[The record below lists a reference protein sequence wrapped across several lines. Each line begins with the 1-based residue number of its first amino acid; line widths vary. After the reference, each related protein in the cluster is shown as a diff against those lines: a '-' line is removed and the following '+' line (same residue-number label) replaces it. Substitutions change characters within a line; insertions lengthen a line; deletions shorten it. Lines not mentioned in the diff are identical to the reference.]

1 MQFKHQMDFQLKTAF
16 PELEYIFPII
26 NRLTIQGNP
35 VKVSVRQ
42 IRNSDSYYLRICLS
56 RCKKYSFVKIKRDL
70 AEVDEE
76 SIATLAELTDLDI
89 LFFEAID
96 GGKIV
101 RVSIYQSYNALPN
114 IVMPSIPENEA
125 PELDVLSEKLDL
137 NFSFKLRKNFD
148 ELEDLTKVINILL
161 LKNIYAG
168 MRVKTEEVPGEAGQN
183 SVKQHVATHLE
194 MLFMYNVEDHRAS
207 LSISFAI
214 VSSSF
219 VHSEHFAS
227 KFNYFFANRENIHA
241 KFYCYP
247 SVNNGPCMEF
257 RGF

>member
-1 MQFKHQMDFQLKTAF
+1 MKQIKFELKAAF
-16 PELEYIFPII
+16 PELEYIFPIM
-26 NRLTIQGNP
+26 NRLIIQGNP
-35 VKVSVRQ
+35 VAVSVRK
-42 IRNSDSYYLRICLS
+42 IRNSHSYYLRICVS

-70 AEVDEE
+70 AEVDAKTIE
-76 SIATLAELTDLDI
+76 TLSKHTASDI
-89 LFFEAID
+89 LYFEAID

-101 RVSIYQSYNALPN
+101 RVSIYPSYNALPD
-114 IVMPSIPENEA
+114 IGMPTIPEFDI
-125 PELDVLSEKLDL
+125 PELDNLSENLDL
-137 NFSFKLRKNFD
+137 NFSFKLRKKFD

-168 MRVKTEEVPGEAGQN
+168 MRVKTEEVTSESSQN

-207 LSISFAI
+207 LSISFGV

-227 KFNYFFANRENIHA
+227 KFNYFFANREDIHA
-241 KFYCYP
+241 KFYYYP
-247 SVNNGPCMEF
+247 SGNNQPCMEF
-257 RGF
+257 RAC

>member
-26 NRLTIQGNP
+26 NRLIIQGNL
-35 VKVSVRQ
+35 VDVSVHR

-70 AEVDEE
+70 AEVDAET
-76 SIATLAELTDLDI
+76 IATLTELTASDI
-89 LFFEAID
+89 LYFEAID

-101 RVSIYQSYNALPN
+101 RVSIYPSYNALPN
-114 IVMPSIPENEA
+114 IVMPSIPEIDV
-125 PELDVLSEKLDL
+125 PELDDSEHLDL

>member
-1 MQFKHQMDFQLKTAF
+1 MKQMTFKLKAAF

-35 VKVSVRQ
+35 VEVSVRR
-42 IRNSDSYYLRICLS
+42 IRNSYSYYLRICLS

-70 AEVDEE
+70 AEVDAET
-76 SIATLAELTDLDI
+76 IATLAELTASDI
-89 LFFEAID
+89 LYFEAID

-114 IVMPSIPENEA
+114 IVMPTIPEIDV
-125 PELDVLSEKLDL
+125 PELDDLSENLDL
-137 NFSFKLRKNFD
+137 NFSFNLRKKFD
-148 ELEDLTKVINILL
+148 ELEALTKVINILL

-168 MRVKTEEVPGEAGQN
+168 MRVKTEEVPSEAGQN

-207 LSISFAI
+207 LSISFGV

-227 KFNYFFANRENIHA
+227 KFNYFFANSEDIHA
-241 KFYCYP
+241 KFYYYP
-247 SVNNGPCMEF
+247 SVNNRPCMEF

>member
-1 MQFKHQMDFQLKTAF
+1 MQFKRQMDFQLKTAF

-35 VKVSVRQ
+35 VEVSVRQ

-70 AEVDEE
+70 AEVDTE
-76 SIATLAELTDLDI
+76 TLSTLSKITVSDI
-89 LFFEAID
+89 LYFEAID
-96 GGKIV
+96 AGKII
-101 RVSIYQSYNALPN
+101 RVSIYPSYNALPN
-114 IVMPSIPENEA
+114 IGMPTIPEFDI
-125 PELDVLSEKLDL
+125 PELDNLSENLDL
-137 NFSFKLRKNFD
+137 NFSFKLRKKFD

-168 MRVKTEEVPGEAGQN
+168 MRVKTEEVPSEAGQN

-207 LSISFAI
+207 LSISFGV

-227 KFNYFFANRENIHA
+227 KFNYFFANREDIHS
-241 KFYCYP
+241 KFYYYP
-247 SVNNGPCMEF
+247 SVNNRPCMEF
-257 RGF
+257 RAY

>member
-1 MQFKHQMDFQLKTAF
+1 MKQINFELKTAF

-26 NRLTIQGNP
+26 NRLIIQGNL
-35 VKVSVRQ
+35 VDVSVHR

-70 AEVDEE
+70 AEVDAET
-76 SIATLAELTDLDI
+76 IATLTELTASDI
-89 LFFEAID
+89 LYFEAID

-101 RVSIYQSYNALPN
+101 RVSIYPSYNALPN
-114 IVMPSIPENEA
+114 IVMPSIPEIDV
-125 PELDVLSEKLDL
+125 PELDDSEHLDL
-137 NFSFKLRKNFD
+137 NFSFKLRKNFN
-148 ELEDLTKVINILL
+148 ELDDLTKVINILL

-168 MRVKTEEVPGEAGQN
+168 MRVKTEEVPLSTSEAN
-183 SVKQHVATHLE
+183 SNPVKQHVATHLE

-207 LSISFAI
+207 LSISFGI

-219 VHSEHFAS
+219 VHCEHFAS
-227 KFNYFFANRENIHA
+227 KFNYFFANSEDIHA
-241 KFYCYP
+241 KFYYYP
-247 SVNNGPCMEF
+247 SGNNRPCMEF

>member
-1 MQFKHQMDFQLKTAF
+1 MTFKLKAAF

-35 VKVSVRQ
+35 VKVSVCQ

-70 AEVDEE
+70 AEVDSET
-76 SIATLAELTDLDI
+76 IATLAELTASDI
-89 LFFEAID
+89 LYFEAID

-114 IVMPSIPENEA
+114 IVMPSIPEIDV
-125 PELDVLSEKLDL
+125 PELDDSEHLDL

-168 MRVKTEEVPGEAGQN
+168 MRVKTEEVPSSEAGQN

-194 MLFMYNVEDHRAS
+194 MLFTYNVEDHRAS
-207 LSISFAI
+207 LSISFGI

-227 KFNYFFANRENIHA
+227 KFNYFFANRDNIHA
-241 KFYCYP
+241 RFYYYP
-247 SVNNGPCMEF
+247 SVNNRPCMEF
-257 RGF
+257 RAC